1 MKATKRALLCIFI
14 LSLLV
19 TVFVSCTAKQD
30 GSDPWSNAQYTSD
43 KEFGTGAKT
52 VQVEVKVGDH
62 SVTFTVK
69 TDKENLADALLEH
82 KLISGDDSEYGLYI
96 KYVNGMRADYDED
109 QSYWSLTKNG
119 EMLMNGASFVTELD
133 GAHYEFTYSK

>member
-1 MKATKRALLCIFI
+1 MKTTKRALLCLFV

-19 TVFVSCTAKQD
+19 TVFVSCTPKQD
-30 GSDPWSNAQYTSD
+30 GSDPWANAQYTAD

-82 KLISGDDSEYGLYI
+82 KLISGDDGEFGLYI
-96 KYVNGMRADYDED
+96 KYVNGIRADYDVD
-109 QSYWSLTKNG
+109 QTYWSLTKNG
-119 EMLMNGASFVTELD
+119 EMLMDGASFVKDLD